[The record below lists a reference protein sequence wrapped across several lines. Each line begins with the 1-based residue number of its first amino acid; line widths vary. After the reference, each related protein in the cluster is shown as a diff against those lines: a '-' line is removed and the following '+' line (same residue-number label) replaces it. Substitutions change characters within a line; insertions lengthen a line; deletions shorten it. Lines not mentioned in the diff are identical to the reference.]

1 MGSSTTIPPLLDPAK
16 ALASS
21 TLTKVPRTLADIDAS
36 IQAARLAS
44 PELSALTTSPASTTS
59 IYRLLERS
67 VAAAIW
73 VFEGMLTRFQADI
86 AELVNGA
93 PVGTLKWYVDRALEF
108 QVNTDLTTL
117 VAKDNRVQYVPVDT
131 TKRLITRAA
140 ATETGNK
147 VILKVAKALNAAGG
161 LQPLSKSERQQV
173 QAYFDRLRPAG
184 IQMEVASTAAD
195 RLRVDGSV
203 YYNPLLK
210 EQDVRNGVEAAIAGY
225 LAALPFNGLLLVSRL
240 EDAIQAVPGVTD
252 VALTNVQARA
262 AKLKDPFT
270 RAYYAEAGYIV
281 PEDDTNSPNNL
292 LTNSIKYYPQ
302 DGTTIVAI

>member
-1 MGSSTTIPPLLDPAK
+1 MGSSITIPPLLDPAT
-16 ALASS
+16 ALAAS
-21 TLTKVPRTLADIDAS
+21 TLTQVPRTLTDIDAS

-44 PELSALTTSPASTTS
+44 PELSALTASPASTTS

-108 QVNTDLTTL
+108 QANTNLTDLK
-117 VAKDNRVQYVPVDT
+117 ARDNRVQYVPVDA

-140 ATETGNK
+140 AVETGNK
-147 VILKVAKALNAAGG
+147 VTLKVAKAQGTAGG
-161 LQPLSKSERQQV
+161 LQPLSDAERQQV
-173 QAYFDRLRPAG
+173 LAYFDRLRPAG
-184 IQMEVASTAAD
+184 IQLEVLSAQAD
-195 RLRVDGSV
+195 RLRVEGSV
-203 YYNPLLK
+203 YFNPLLNK
-210 EQDVRNGVEAAIAGY
+210 ADVKKGVEDAIAGY

-252 VALTNVQARA
+252 VSLTTVQARSVAGLEA
-262 AKLKDPFT
+262 AFT
-270 RAYYAEAGYIV
+270 RAYYAKAGYIV
-281 PEDDTNSPNNL
+281 PEDDTSINDDHL
-292 LTNSIKYYPQ
+292 LSKSIKYYPQ
-302 DGTTIVAI
+302 DGTTII

>member
-1 MGSSTTIPPLLDPAK
+1 MGSSTTIPPLLDPAQ

-86 AELVNGA
+86 AELVHGA

-108 QVNTDLTTL
+108 QANTDLTTL
-117 VAKDNRVQYVPVDT
+117 VARDNRVQYSPVDA

-161 LQPLSKSERQQV
+161 LQSLSQPERQQV

-184 IQMEVASTAAD
+184 IQLEVASTPAD
-195 RLRVDGSV
+195 RLRVAGSV
-203 YYNPLLK
+203 YFNPLLDK
-210 EQDVRNGVEAAIAGY
+210 TAVQAGVEAAIADY

-252 VALTNVQARA
+252 VALTDVRARVGT
-262 AKLKDPFT
+262 KVKDPFT

-281 PEDDTNSPNNL
+281 PEDDASSL
-292 LTNSIKYYPQ
+292 LKDTIKYYPQ
-302 DGTTIVAI
+302 DGTTIVAN

>member
-1 MGSSTTIPPLLDPAK
+1 MGSSTIIPPLLTPAT
-16 ALASS
+16 ALADG
-21 TLTKVPRTLADIDAS
+21 TLTKVPRTLTAIDAS
-36 IQAARLAS
+36 IQAARLAA
-44 PELSALTTSPASTTS
+44 PELSALTAPSSTTS

-108 QVNTDLTTL
+108 QAYTDLTTL
-117 VAKDNRVQYVPVDT
+117 VAKDNRVQYSPIDL

-140 ATETGNK
+140 AAETGNK
-147 VILKVAKALNAAGG
+147 VTLKVAKDLAGTAGG
-161 LQPLSKSERQQV
+161 LQRLTDAERQQV
-173 QAYFDRLRPAG
+173 LAYFDRLRPAG
-184 IQMEVASTAAD
+184 IQLDVVSTEAD
-195 RLRVDGSV
+195 RLRVAGSV
-203 YYNPLLK
+203 YYNPLLS
-210 EQDVRNGVEAAIAGY
+210 QADVQAGVQAAIAGY

-252 VALTNVQARA
+252 VSLTAVQARVGTTVKA
-262 AKLKDPFT
+262 PFA

-281 PEDDTNSPNNL
+281 LEDSAPAVQLSKTL
-292 LTNSIKYYPQ
+292 AYYPQ
-302 DGTTIVAI
+302 DGTTMLVI